1 MQTSTITVGC
11 HDYTTVGFD
20 DFYGGRNRLFGEP
33 TMMVVVNTTTEVGGC
48 HDYIVHQGSRVSV
61 VVERGFL
68 GECMTSTATVVK
80 TTIEV

>member
-1 MQTSTITVGC
+1 
-11 HDYTTVGFD
+11 
-20 DFYGGRNRLFGEP
+20 
-33 TMMVVVNTTTEVGGC
+33 MMVVVNTTTEVGGC
-48 HDYIVHQGSRVSV
+48 HDYIVHQGSRVFV